1 MENSEL
7 VVPANSRIS
16 DRSASEISGL
26 RTSPPPPKSSPVSS
40 VSRLSLTSKI
50 KQDVEDDC
58 KTVQFEEIRREK
70 NLCSSIGEEVADV
83 LKSRLYDSA
92 GTSDVYRNHRT
103 QVK

>member
-7 VVPANSRIS
+7 VVPANSRIG
-16 DRSASEISGL
+16 DRSASEISEL

-58 KTVQFEEIRREK
+58 KTVQFGEIRREK

-92 GTSDVYRNHRT
+92 GTSDVYRSHRT